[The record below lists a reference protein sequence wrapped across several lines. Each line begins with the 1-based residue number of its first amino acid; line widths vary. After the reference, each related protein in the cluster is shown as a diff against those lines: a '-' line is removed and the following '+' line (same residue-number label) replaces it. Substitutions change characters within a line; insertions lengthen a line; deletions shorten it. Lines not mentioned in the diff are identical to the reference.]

1 MGTLRFPWK
10 VAFHFAS
17 MSMNSNLNA
26 QSIKVVGSGLLG
38 AVVVIAGAT
47 LVVALLSDQ
56 GRVGV
61 FAYSMLIIMIP
72 ITIIWIMLS
81 AILNIFKPGVFWL
94 GFDAMTSSF
103 IMIGWV
109 EWNTFDTVFK
119 SLNLIGGWVVG
130 AILSHFLLRYDRIS
144 RVLPFLVLLAFGFI
158 ADKVNDSTIAFAPLW
173 GGLAGMIFRKPNL
186 NP

>member
-1 MGTLRFPWK
+1 
-10 VAFHFAS
+10 
-17 MSMNSNLNA
+17 
-26 QSIKVVGSGLLG
+26 
-38 AVVVIAGAT
+38 
-47 LVVALLSDQ
+47 
-56 GRVGV
+56 
-61 FAYSMLIIMIP
+61 
-72 ITIIWIMLS
+72 MLS

-186 NP
+186 DVYKRQHDKLPNSA

>member
-1 MGTLRFPWK
+1 
-10 VAFHFAS
+10 
-17 MSMNSNLNA
+17 
-26 QSIKVVGSGLLG
+26 
-38 AVVVIAGAT
+38 
-47 LVVALLSDQ
+47 
-56 GRVGV
+56 
-61 FAYSMLIIMIP
+61 
-72 ITIIWIMLS
+72 MLS